1 MQTQTLLLTWKQLTL
16 EGLASKAV
24 ETCTQYGIRILL
36 ALLFIA
42 IGFKLTVFAL
52 KVMGKALKRQEV
64 DPSVT
69 GFLLSFSNIVLRILI
84 LLTAA
89 NGLGIRITSF
99 LTVLGSA
106 GVAIGLALQGSLSNL
121 AGGLLILILKPFRVG
136 DYIKTETN
144 AIEGTVTAIDIF
156 YTRLKSNDNQTI
168 VIPNGTLSNSSI
180 VNVTKAQYRRIDFT
194 VDISYNS
201 DIKKAKDVLQ
211 SVIMAESRIMT
222 DMEYDVF
229 VSALGESG
237 VAMGIHVWVN
247 TEEYWKVR
255 WDLLEAVKY
264 ALDEAGIEIPYQTVD
279 VNVKEHI

>member
-1 MQTQTLLLTWKQLTL
+1 MHIQTLLVSWKQLTL
-16 EGLASKAV
+16 EGLATKAV
-24 ETCTQYGIRILL
+24 ETCTQYGVRILL

-42 IGFKLTVFAL
+42 VGFKLTGFAL
-52 KVMGKALKRQEV
+52 KMMGKALKRHEI

-106 GVAIGLALQGSLSNL
+106 GVAVGLALQGSLSNL
-121 AGGLLILILKPFRVG
+121 AGGLLILILKPYRVG
-136 DYIKTETN
+136 DYIKTEAN
-144 AIEGTVTAIDIF
+144 GMEGTVTSIDIF

-180 VNVTKAQYRRIDFT
+180 VNVTKAQYRRIDIS

-201 DIKKAKDVLQ
+201 DIKKAKNVLQ
-211 SVIMAESRIMT
+211 SVISAEPRVVV
-222 DMEYDVF
+222 DRGYDIF
-229 VSALGESG
+229 VSELGESG
-237 VAMGIHVWVN
+237 VVMGIHVWVS

-264 ALDEAGIEIPYQTVD
+264 ALDEAAIEIPYQTLD
-279 VNVKEHI
+279 VNIREQG